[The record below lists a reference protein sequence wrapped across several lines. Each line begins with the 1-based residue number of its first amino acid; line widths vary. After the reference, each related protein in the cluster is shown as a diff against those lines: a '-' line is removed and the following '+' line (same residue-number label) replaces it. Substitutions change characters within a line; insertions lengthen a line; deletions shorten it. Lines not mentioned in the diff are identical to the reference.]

1 MVARQDA
8 LRRIATTIRS
18 SENTTHVA
26 PTQPRASGPPW
37 TRAIEPSAAPSEKP
51 MNIEDAFRESATGA
65 TLTPASAISLACCAA
80 KKAQADT
87 PQPAIATSTGTRA
100 LDLDSQ
106 QALADRLMNA
116 SARAASLTTRNAAG
130 PHLSVRLPPPP
141 TPAAA
146 AMPHLNRPT
155 PT

>member
-37 TRAIEPSAAPSEKP
+37 TRVIEPSAAPSENP

-65 TLTPASAISLACCAA
+65 TLTPASALTLACCAGQ
-80 KKAQADT
+80 KAQADT
-87 PQPAIATSTGTRA
+87 PQTAIATTTGTRA
-100 LDLDSQ
+100 LDHYSPP
-106 QALADRLMNA
+106 ALPDRLTNA
-116 SARAASLTTRNAAG
+116 R
-130 PHLSVRLPPPP
+130 
-141 TPAAA
+141 
-146 AMPHLNRPT
+146 
-155 PT
+155 